1 MMTIKAISELQKTH
15 REMGEVLEFLEKY
28 ETGEDAD
35 YSTVTIDYRW
45 LCQELKHRRESLQKR
60 GRTQ

>member
-1 MMTIKAISELQKTH
+1 MKTH
-15 REMGEVLEFLEKY
+15 REMGEVLEFLEKF
-28 ETGEDAD
+28 EDGIDAD
-35 YSTVTIDYRW
+35 YSSVTIDYRW

>member
-1 MMTIKAISELQKTH
+1 MTIKAISELRKTH

-28 ETGEDAD
+28 EDGIDAD
-35 YSTVTIDYRW
+35 YSSVTIDYKW

-60 GRTQ
+60 GRTL